1 MYEQLAKFK
10 DEKTMVAIYTN
21 ENDGDAFSVG
31 YICDLEQDRA
41 LLLNV
46 GIHGEY
52 DGYTA
57 LYIDDIFRVECNGK
71 YLDKMKKLI
80 SFDIDEKIIVFNQEN
95 TLDFLIA
102 KAKNDNK
109 ILAIQYNY
117 DSEIKGYVK
126 KSDTVIH
133 VIEIDEYGYEDGRN
147 IISMNSINKIVFD
160 DVDCRDLEKLFKINK
175 TVIVN
180 FQVDGG
186 DVH

>member
-1 MYEQLAKFK
+1 M
-10 DEKTMVAIYTN
+10 
-21 ENDGDAFSVG
+21 
-31 YICDLEQDRA
+31 
-41 LLLNV
+41 
-46 GIHGEY
+46 
-52 DGYTA
+52 
-57 LYIDDIFRVECNGK
+57 
-71 YLDKMKKLI
+71 
-80 SFDIDEKIIVFNQEN
+80 
-95 TLDFLIA
+95 IA